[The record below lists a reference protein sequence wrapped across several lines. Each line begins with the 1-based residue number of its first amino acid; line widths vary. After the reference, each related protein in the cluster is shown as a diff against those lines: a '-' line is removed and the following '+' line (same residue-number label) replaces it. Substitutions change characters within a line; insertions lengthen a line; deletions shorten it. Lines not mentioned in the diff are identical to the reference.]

1 MPHLNWLEWF
11 GYTASVVVAISLTM
25 SSILKLRWYN
35 LLGATLFS
43 AYGFLIHAYPVGFLN
58 GFIACVDIYFLIRM
72 HSTHDQFQVISVPPG
87 SEYLECLFHEYRA
100 DIARYFPNFDFRL
113 DERRINFYVLRN
125 LVPACVFIGTPG
137 PDGTLDVELDFVIP
151 AYRDFK
157 PGEFLFG
164 QNRALFQRLGFRR
177 LVARSHDQ
185 SHGRYLQKMGFTPTG
200 KDGECTIF
208 SRETGDM
215 PIHP

>member
-1 MPHLNWLEWF
+1 MPHPNWLEWF

-43 AYGFLIHAYPVGFLN
+43 AYGFLIHAYPVGFLI
-58 GFIACVDIYFLIRM
+58 GFIACVDI
-72 HSTHDQFQVISVPPG
+72 
-87 SEYLECLFHEYRA
+87 
-100 DIARYFPNFDFRL
+100 
-113 DERRINFYVLRN
+113 
-125 LVPACVFIGTPG
+125 
-137 PDGTLDVELDFVIP
+137 
-151 AYRDFK
+151 
-157 PGEFLFG
+157 
-164 QNRALFQRLGFRR
+164 R

-200 KDGECTIF
+200 TEGEYTIF
-208 SRETGDM
+208 TREIGDM